1 MIDLR
6 SDTKT
11 KPSAEMRAAIAAAEV
26 GDEQRREDPT
36 VNRLE
41 AMAAEL
47 LGQEEAVYVPT
58 ATMANEIALGVL
70 GQPGDE
76 VVAEENSHIFVSE
89 LGGPAVHAGLMT
101 RQLRCANGRFTP
113 EQLRETVRTTDRTH
127 TPATKIVSV
136 ENTHNQSGGR
146 VWPLEELEAVV
157 ATGRELGLRLHLDG
171 ARVLNASVAL
181 GVPAA
186 DIGRPFDTVTLCLS
200 KGLGCPLG
208 ALIAGSPELMVE
220 ARRLKHLFGGAM
232 RQAGIVA
239 AAGVY
244 ALEHN
249 IERLADD
256 HARARRLAEGLAEA
270 GVPVDLEQ
278 VETNFVQIDVAPLG
292 LAWDEALARLAER
305 GVGLSATMHP
315 TKLRAVTHLDVGDE
329 DIERAVELI
338 PRALGALAR
347 A

>member
-11 KPSAEMRAAIAAAEV
+11 RPTPEMRAAIASAEV

-36 VNRLE
+36 VNELE
-41 AMAAEL
+41 RRAAEL
-47 LGQEEAVYVPT
+47 LGQREAVYVPT
-58 ATMANEIALGVL
+58 ATMANEIALSCL
-70 GQPGDE
+70 GDPGDE

-101 RQLRCANGRFTP
+101 RPLRCPAGRFTP
-113 EQLRETVRTTDRTH
+113 EQVRETVRRTDH
-127 TPATKIVSV
+127 SHVPATKIVSV
-136 ENTHNQSGGR
+136 ENTHNASGGR
-146 VWPLEELEAVV
+146 VWRLDELEAVV
-157 ATGRELGLRLHLDG
+157 GTARELELRVHLDG
-171 ARVLNASVAL
+171 ARVLNAAVAL

-186 DIGRPFDTVTLCLS
+186 EIGGRFDTVTLCLS

-208 ALIAGSPELMVE
+208 ALVAGSPALMAR

-249 IERLADD
+249 IDRLAED
-256 HARARRLAEGLAEA
+256 HARARRLAEGLHEA

-278 VETNFVQIDVAPLG
+278 VETNFVQVDLAPLG
-292 LAWDEALARLAER
+292 LSSEEALERLAQQ
-305 GVGLSATMHP
+305 GVGLSMTMHP
-315 TKLRAVTHLDVGDE
+315 TRLRAVTHLDIDDDDVE
-329 DIERAVELI
+329 QAVELI